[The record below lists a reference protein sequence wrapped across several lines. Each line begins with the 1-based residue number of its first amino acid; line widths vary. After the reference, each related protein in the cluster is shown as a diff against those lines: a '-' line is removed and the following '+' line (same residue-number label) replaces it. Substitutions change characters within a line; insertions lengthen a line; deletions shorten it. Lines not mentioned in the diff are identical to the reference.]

1 MDSMSFEYSL
11 NFLGEALDIWY
22 HCHMSTLMLLL
33 GGFGTLVAVVDA
45 RFEISLA
52 YYPIDDVFGVTTG
65 LQGFADMLVFS
76 CLVIVVTDKDLRS
89 VDQSSDHS
97 LFVV

>member
-22 HCHMSTLMLLL
+22 HRHMSLLL

-76 CLVIVVTDKDLRS
+76 CLVIVVTDKDLRP
-89 VDQSSDHS
+89 VDQGSDHS